1 VTLEIKVIY
10 PVEALEQILQFGNA
24 MGAYVAQRKGGI
36 PSMPTLCQIEEFIA
50 SQMEI

>member
-1 VTLEIKVIY
+1 MTLGIKVIY

-36 PSMPTLCQIEEFIA
+36 PSMPTLCKIQEFIA
-50 SQMEI
+50 NQMEI